1 MKGKT
6 FLILAAAICVT
17 GCATLSAG
25 FAARDVEK
33 AIELINTRNASELS
47 RHSNTPFLFEGE
59 MLLRGS
65 DVEAVWHLLS
75 ENGFE
80 LKNPVIAETTVSD
93 DATYKVFSESQEMEI
108 FFRKYIPAGSTLGRI
123 DTDDGT
129 YHLLLG
135 RGVDGYPAILGIT
148 GF

>member
-6 FLILAAAICVT
+6 FLILAAAVFIT

-33 AIELINTRNASELS
+33 AVGLINSQDAAELS
-47 RHSNTPFLFEGE
+47 RHSSTPFLFDGE

-65 DVEAVWHLLS
+65 DIDAVWLHLS
-75 ENGFE
+75 ENGFK
-80 LKNPVIAETTVSD
+80 LKNPVIAETIKSD
-93 DATYKVFSESQEMEI
+93 DTTYKVFSESQEMEI

-123 DTDDGT
+123 DTDGGT
-129 YHLLLG
+129 FHVLLG
-135 RGVDGYPAILGIT
+135 RGVDGYPAIIGIT